1 MVVVKLGTTPPLMAA
16 GGTTMVELATINKAL
31 PEIARSN
38 FRKKILL
45 LKKSKNMFL
54 SIICTFGYSWS

>member
-31 PEIARSN
+31 PGDSP
-38 FRKKILL
+38 K
-45 LKKSKNMFL
+45 
-54 SIICTFGYSWS
+54 